1 MVDNNMTSLEQ
12 TLAALEELTKKLEE
26 GQLPIDQAIEL
37 YSKGMDLAVSCKKSL
52 EELSGKIEVVREN
65 AQKVLNDEL

>member
-1 MVDNNMTSLEQ
+1 MEQ
-12 TLAALEELTKKLEE
+12 RLAALEDLTKKLED

-65 AQKVLNDEL
+65 AQKVLNKEP

>member
-12 TLAALEELTKKLEE
+12 RLAALEELTKKLED

-37 YSKGMDLAVSCKKSL
+37 YSKGMELAVSCKKSL

-65 AQKVLNDEL
+65 AQKVLNDAP

>member
-12 TLAALEELTKKLEE
+12 RLAALEDLTKKLED

-65 AQKVLNDEL
+65 AQKVLNKEP